1 MLTEFEDEI
10 IPSPD
15 PCKFLSIAK
24 EFEKAGV
31 VSYAIDVY
39 TKIIDEYPD
48 TFEAVASRFALFL
61 ITSRYEENGE
71 KELAIS
77 LMKRLHN

>member
-10 IPSPD
+10 ITSPG

-39 TKIIDEYPD
+39 TKIIDKYPD
-48 TFEAVASRFALFL
+48 TFEAVASRLSLFL
-61 ITSRYEENGE
+61 IANRYEENGK
-71 KELAIS
+71 KELAIP
-77 LMKRLHN
+77 LMRRLNN

>member
-1 MLTEFEDEI
+1 MPTEFKDEI
-10 IPSPD
+10 ITSPG
-15 PCKFLSIAK
+15 PCKFLNIAK

-39 TKIIDEYPD
+39 TKIIDKYPD

-61 ITSRYEENGE
+61 IANRYDENGE
-71 KELAIS
+71 TELAIT
-77 LMKRLHN
+77 LMRRLNN

>member
-1 MLTEFEDEI
+1 MPTEFKDEI
-10 IPSPD
+10 ITSPG
-15 PCKFLSIAK
+15 PCKFLNIAK

-39 TKIIDEYPD
+39 TKIIDKYPD

-61 ITSRYEENGE
+61 IANRYEENGE
-71 KELAIS
+71 KELAIP
-77 LMKRLHN
+77 LMRRLNN

>member
-39 TKIIDEYPD
+39 TKIIDKYPD

-61 ITSRYEENGE
+61 IESRYEENGE
-71 KELAIS
+71 KESAIP
-77 LMKRLHN
+77 LMKKLNR

>member
-1 MLTEFEDEI
+1 MTELEEGAI
-10 IPSPD
+10 ASRG

-39 TKIIDEYPD
+39 TKIIDKYPD
-48 TFEAVASRFALFL
+48 TFEAVASRLALFL
-61 ITSRYEENGE
+61 IASRYEENGE

-77 LMKRLHN
+77 LMKRLNN